1 MSTGMSTGVEMEVEV
16 PLPQLLLPFP
26 RLRWVADADR
36 AARRNTMSERVVR
49 GEFIRRDMTRR
60 WCTASSRARF
70 PPIDVQ
76 HIGSALVGSGVRSVG
91 VNWSNRMA
99 TTA

>member
-1 MSTGMSTGVEMEVEV
+1 MSTGVEMEVEV

-26 RLRWVADADR
+26 RLRWVANADR
-36 AARRNTMSERVVR
+36 AARRNTMSERAVR
-49 GEFIRRDMTRR
+49 GELIRY
-60 WCTASSRARF
+60 
-70 PPIDVQ
+70 VQ

-91 VNWSNRMA
+91 VDWSNRMA